1 MSTPMPRRDTNRTV
15 GSASSTS
22 CVIGAHCTISASA
35 PAAASMTSAGAAAG
49 AAPDVVPGRLE
60 DLLLDAVA
68 EVGVGDHDEAH
79 RMIQPCAL
87 QPPSMRSVVPVTN
100 DPSSSLA
107 RYSTAR
113 AISSGSPKRCRGVR
127 AM

>member
-1 MSTPMPRRDTNRTV
+1 MSTPMPRRETNRTV

-35 PAAASMTSAGAAAG
+35 PAGGVDHLGRAAAG
-49 AAPDVVPGRLE
+49 VAPDVVPGRLE
-60 DLLLDAVA
+60 DLLLDAGA

-79 RMIQPCAL
+79 RMIQPWAL

-113 AISSGSPKRCRGVR
+113 AISSGSPNRCSGVR

>member
-1 MSTPMPRRDTNRTV
+1 MSTPMPRRETNRTV

-22 CVIGAHCTISASA
+22 CVIGGPLHDQRLGPGRGVDDIGR
-35 PAAASMTSAGAAAG
+35 AATGV
-49 AAPDVVPGRLE
+49 APDVVPGRLE
-60 DLLLDAVA
+60 DLLLDAGA

-79 RMIQPCAL
+79 RMIQPWAL

-113 AISSGSPKRCRGVR
+113 AISSGSPKRCSGVR